1 MASPGAVRPL
11 EAGAAV
17 GDEEIVREVLA
28 GAHGRFAELVRRH
41 RARLGRVA
49 RLVLRDPHEAE
60 DAVQQ
65 ALLQAFAG
73 LDRWAGTAPFGT
85 WIARIAM
92 NEALLRARRSRRL
105 ARAALGLLADEAAAG
120 TPEQEVASREAVE
133 QVEAALPRLPRRDRE
148 VLQLAAV
155 RELPHADVA
164 ARLGV
169 TPGAVKVRL
178 HRARAAL
185 RGLVERPDG
194 PAWGRV
200 EALARGEAGGARFGR
215 PRARRRA

>member
-1 MASPGAVRPL
+1 MAGPGVARSL
-11 EAGAAV
+11 EERADV

-28 GAHGRFAELVRRH
+28 GAHGRFGELVRRH

-49 RLVLRDPHEAE
+49 RVVLRDPHEAE
-60 DAVQQ
+60 DVVQQ
-65 ALLQAFAG
+65 AFLQAFAS

-92 NEALLRARRSRRL
+92 NEALLRARRSRRI
-105 ARAALGLLADEAAAG
+105 ARAAIGLLADEPAAG
-120 TPEQEVASREAVE
+120 TPEQEAASREEV
-133 QVEAALPRLPRRDRE
+133 QHVEAALPRLARRDRE

-155 RELPHADVA
+155 GELPHADVA

-169 TPGAVKVRL
+169 TRGAVKVRL

-185 RGLVERPDG
+185 RGLVEHPDG
-194 PAWGRV
+194 PAWGRT
-200 EALARGEAGGARFGR
+200 EALARREAGGARFGG
-215 PRARRRA
+215 PRAHRRT

>member
-1 MASPGAVRPL
+1 MASPGAARPL
-11 EAGAAV
+11 EAGV

-28 GAHGRFAELVRRH
+28 GARGRFGELVRRH
-41 RARLGRVA
+41 RARLGRVT
-49 RLVLRDPHEAE
+49 RVVLRDPQEAE

-65 ALLQAFAG
+65 ALLQAFAS

-105 ARAALGLLADEAAAG
+105 ARAALRLLAEEAAVG

-133 QVEAALPRLPRRDRE
+133 QVEAALPRLARRHRE
-148 VLQLAAV
+148 VLQLAAMG
-155 RELPHADVA
+155 ELPHADVA

-178 HRARAAL
+178 HRARSAL
-185 RGLVERPDG
+185 RGLVERPGG
-194 PAWGRV
+194 PARGRV
-200 EALARGEAGGARFGR
+200 EALAPAGAGGARFGL
-215 PRARRRA
+215 PRDRRRT